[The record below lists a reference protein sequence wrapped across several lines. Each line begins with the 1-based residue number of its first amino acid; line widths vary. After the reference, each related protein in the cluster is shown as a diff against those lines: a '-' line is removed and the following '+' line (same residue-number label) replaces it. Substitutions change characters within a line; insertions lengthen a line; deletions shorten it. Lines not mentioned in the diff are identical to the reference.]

1 LPSFCGSPV
10 RFYHCFDDSKFI
22 CIYLKYL
29 ATLQF
34 IKIHYTMAKVSN
46 VLIGKASG
54 SVGNATFSAWKGI
67 NVLKAKAVSVANPK
81 TDKQLMHRS
90 ALKQV
95 TAIARQLI
103 GVIALGFKK
112 LAVKKSAYNAFQSDA
127 LKNAFDFA
135 APPVATFQPDLMQ
148 VSKGSM
154 AATALTDSSRSL
166 ADARFKLQWDLG
178 VLGVGQ
184 SASDTPVS
192 AAYNITKNTWGVGEQ
207 VNTRAAGIVDI
218 AIPADSAVG
227 DNIVLYLGFFS
238 NVDGSSSDSVNVTG
252 LVVA

>member
-1 LPSFCGSPV
+1 VLAFYRSF
-10 RFYHCFDDSKFI
+10 DAAKFF
-22 CIYLKYL
+22 CNYLKYL
-29 ATLQF
+29 ATLQL

-54 SVGNATFSAWKGI
+54 SVGNATFSTWKGI
-67 NVLKAKAVSVANPK
+67 NVLKEKAVSVANPR
-81 TDKQLMHRS
+81 TDKQIMRRS
-90 ALKQV
+90 ALTQV

-112 LAVKKSAYNAFQSDA
+112 LAIKKSAYNAFQSDA
-127 LKNAFDFA
+127 LKNAFDYA
-135 APPVATFQPDLMQ
+135 GAPVATFQPTDMK

-154 AATALTDSSRSL
+154 AATALTASSRSL
-166 ADARFKLQWDLG
+166 ADARFKLEWDPG
-178 VLGVGQ
+178 IIGVGQ

-192 AAYNITKNTWGVGEQ
+192 AAYNVTKDTWGVGEQ
-207 VNTRAAGIVDI
+207 QNTRADGIVDI
-218 AIPADSAVG
+218 VIPAGSVIG

-238 NVDGSSSDSVNVTG
+238 NVDGSASDSVNVTG